1 MSFCVQDIA
10 YELGE
15 IKIST
20 KDLIAKMVIPESKK
34 IELAE
39 RVGTEYIYET
49 VAESDFFSL
58 STKCINSLLLA
69 NPINTENLG
78 IIFVSQSNSQIIPAE
93 GQRIRHACNLPSSV
107 FVLDLN
113 IGCSGFVYALFL
125 ADSLLKTSQ
134 LKNII
139 IVAGDTY
146 RRSLNKDDRSTKLL
160 FSDAVSAVLIT
171 SGGTTEILQ
180 VDFGGD
186 GLNYKDIS
194 LPVIQDYS
202 EKTFFRMEGAKVF
215 SFTNSVIPT
224 SINNVLLTSSTK
236 ISEVSL
242 VFFHQASGIVL
253 QTLQSK
259 LGLSETQI
267 PKTINTFG
275 NTGSASIPITISSCL
290 TRKEINTGDTII
302 LSGFGVG
309 LSYGTILLK
318 W

>member
-224 SINNVLLTSSTK
+224 SIK

-275 NTGSASIPITISSCL
+275 NTGSASIPITISSYL

>member
-1 MSFCVQDIA
+1 
-10 YELGE
+10 
-15 IKIST
+15 
-20 KDLIAKMVIPESKK
+20 
-34 IELAE
+34 
-39 RVGTEYIYET
+39 
-49 VAESDFFSL
+49 
-58 STKCINSLLLA
+58 
-69 NPINTENLG
+69 
-78 IIFVSQSNSQIIPAE
+78 
-93 GQRIRHACNLPSSV
+93 
-107 FVLDLN
+107 
-113 IGCSGFVYALFL
+113 
-125 ADSLLKTSQ
+125 
-134 LKNII
+134 
-139 IVAGDTY
+139 
-146 RRSLNKDDRSTKLL
+146 
-160 FSDAVSAVLIT
+160 
-171 SGGTTEILQ
+171 
-180 VDFGGD
+180 
-186 GLNYKDIS
+186 
-194 LPVIQDYS
+194 
-202 EKTFFRMEGAKVF
+202 MEGAKVF

-275 NTGSASIPITISSCL
+275 NTGSASIPITISSYL